1 MYFSDAPVGIEP
13 KYCFVQ
19 SYFLFEKEN
28 IYHGRNLVN
37 LDLATY
43 LDLATSIAYT
53 DLHVLYIAASGF
65 SDLNIQAFM

>member
-1 MYFSDAPVGIEP
+1 MYFSDGSVGIEP

-19 SYFLFEKEN
+19 SYFLFD

-43 LDLATSIAYT
+43 LDLATSNAYT
-53 DLHVLYIAASGF
+53 DLRVLYIVASGF